1 MAQPPDPYGR
11 DLYEILKIWVPT
23 HGVINVYR
31 KPAFRC
37 GGRKNF
43 NCLFEKSAGTIA
55 LTHLLRFPEY
65 HVDNGWLFQGPKS
78 NGYGI
83 ETLRI
88 LPSHGGVIEITRDSS
103 LPAVQNKYTITP
115 ANLAVDASTVNVENW

>member
-11 DLYEILKIWVPT
+11 NLYEILKIWVPT

-31 KPAFRC
+31 KPAFSC
-37 GGRKNF
+37 G
-43 NCLFEKSAGTIA
+43 
-55 LTHLLRFPEY
+55 EY
-65 HVDNGWLFQGPKS
+65 HVDNGWLYEEPSS

-88 LPSHGGVIEITRDSS
+88 LASHGSVIIVKRNDTVEGH
-103 LPAVQNKYTITP
+103 VWNKYTITP
-115 ANLAVDASTVNVENW
+115 PMAMDASAVNVEGWTE

>member
-37 GGRKNF
+37 G
-43 NCLFEKSAGTIA
+43 
-55 LTHLLRFPEY
+55 EY